1 MAAPESESKEL
12 IDAGEIEKR
21 LAGYRKIMGRE
32 TSLMTRAVHT
42 ARAMQIA
49 RKYVEQNVRYLV
61 DLQGS
66 ELGFLTDKKDGEKY
80 TAAELVDP
88 LTSALVL
95 GVPLVGGCAMVLA
108 KRLYIT
114 SPGWEHRFR
123 ETEDMSWPEIRIGEI
138 EHIDEPRYVD
148 LPKEKQYVHRGQ
160 LVKDRSVPGTAR
172 VECWARVVYGKI
184 EHQVTFFDR
193 RSTEGGMDE
202 RLIIKVNRGM
212 TDDAVIGKARARLY
226 KALWRQAMGV
236 GLDAPDDEG
245 PEDDGRTVA
254 PVGSVSISVES
265 VTDAPQPAAGQSQDA
280 AAGPAEPAKPADYS
294 VPQPGTCAQF
304 AARIQH
310 CKTVKELNDLLA
322 QYQFQ
327 GEVADQANRLF
338 DLHKRR
344 VREVDAAREK
354 AGVA

>member
-236 GLDAPDDEG
+236 GLTLQTTRDR
-245 PEDDGRTVA
+245 RTTA
-254 PVGSVSISVES
+254 ARWRPSDRCRLASSLSQTLRSQLPVSRRTRRQV
-265 VTDAPQPAAGQSQDA
+265 PRNRQSQRII
-280 AAGPAEPAKPADYS
+280 PFRS
-294 VPQPGTCAQF
+294 L
-304 AARIQH
+304 ARSLSLRH
-310 CKTVKELNDLLA
+310 AFSTA
-322 QYQFQ
+322 
-327 GEVADQANRLF
+327 
-338 DLHKRR
+338 RR
-344 VREVDAAREK
+344 SRS
-354 AGVA
+354 